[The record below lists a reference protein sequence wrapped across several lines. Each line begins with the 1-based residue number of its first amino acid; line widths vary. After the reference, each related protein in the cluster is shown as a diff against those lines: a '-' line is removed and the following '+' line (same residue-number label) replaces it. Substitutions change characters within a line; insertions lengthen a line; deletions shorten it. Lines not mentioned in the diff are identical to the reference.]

1 MRELLADFDMIEVWR
16 KETEIE
22 SNAPAAFIT
31 PRVEPAPLTES
42 LSSQHGQCPPGRSPP
57 RMRTRAKSLRRGE
70 QRRIGINDHE

>member
-31 PRVEPAPLTES
+31 PRVEPAPLT
-42 LSSQHGQCPPGRSPP
+42 
-57 RMRTRAKSLRRGE
+57 
-70 QRRIGINDHE
+70 D